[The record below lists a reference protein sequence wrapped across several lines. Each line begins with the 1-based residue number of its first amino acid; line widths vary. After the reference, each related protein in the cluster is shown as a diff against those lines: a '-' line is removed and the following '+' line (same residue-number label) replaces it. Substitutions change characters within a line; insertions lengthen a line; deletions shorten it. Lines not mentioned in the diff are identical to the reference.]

1 MKRLLSFVLI
11 AAFLFTPAANA
22 APKKISVKAMQL
34 VTTVGTPDEVSGVVA
49 SGKSLIVYGSK
60 AAKAYAR
67 AVDTTGKELWNISL
81 DQSLASI
88 ATAAVVDSAGDIWI
102 AGATPLAL
110 GLTPPSPAAT
120 PEATPVNPDNASALP
135 TTTVGNLQ
143 AVTLW
148 KVTAAGVLA
157 ATTTL
162 PTSSVVFPTAISVDR
177 NGASIVGIIGTEKGS
192 AGFFVNSDKAGVFG
206 KLLQIGSMTTTADAV
221 VRHTDG
227 TFTVAGSSSETLAGK
242 KVAGITDG
250 VLIKISKAQKIT
262 SVVRSSAAKGKRI
275 WNSATSTLLL
285 GGEVVAGGKTE
296 TAITKFSSSFAPT
309 WTYRFAST
317 GPAITV
323 GSTYA
328 VFISTGATP
337 QLNWN
342 PRVATPLLLTF
353 NAKGAVVAADSGPV
367 GQRELLGAVL
377 SKELGL
383 LVVTSSADTVSIFTL
398 IPR

>member
-1 MKRLLSFVLI
+1 VKRLLSLVLI
-11 AAFLFTPAANA
+11 AAFLFTPAANS
-22 APKKISVKAMQL
+22 APKKISVKPMQL

-49 SGKSLIVYGSK
+49 SGKNLIVYGSK
-60 AAKAYAR
+60 ASKAYAR
-67 AVDTTGKELWNISL
+67 AVDTTGKELWNLSL
-81 DQSLASI
+81 DQSAASI
-88 ATAAVVDSAGDIWI
+88 ATAAAVDSAGDIWI

-120 PEATPVNPDNASALP
+120 PVNPDNAAATP
-135 TTTVGNLQ
+135 TTAVGNLQ
-143 AVTLW
+143 AVTIW
-148 KVTAAGVLA
+148 KLTAAGVLA
-157 ATTTL
+157 STNTL

-177 NGASIVGIIGTEKGS
+177 NGVSIVGIIGTEKGS

-206 KLLQIGSMTTTADAV
+206 KLLQIGSVSTTTDAV

-227 TFTVAGSSSETLAGK
+227 SFTVAGSSSETLAGK
-242 KVAGITDG
+242 KVAGVTDG
-250 VLIKISKAQKIT
+250 VLIKISKALKIT
-262 SVVRSSAAKGKRI
+262 SVIRSSAVKGKRI

-296 TAITKFSSSFAPT
+296 TAITKFSSSFTPT

-317 GPAITV
+317 GPAVTV
-323 GSTYA
+323 GSTFA
-328 VFISTGATP
+328 AFISTSATP

-342 PRVATPLLLTF
+342 PKVATPLLLTF
-353 NAKGAVVAADSGPV
+353 DAKGAITAADSGPI
-367 GQRELLGAVL
+367 GQKEVLGAVL

>member
-1 MKRLLSFVLI
+1 MKRLLSLVLI
-11 AAFLFTPAANA
+11 AAFLFTPAVNA
-22 APKKISVKAMQL
+22 APKKISVKPMQL
-34 VTTVGTPDEVSGVVA
+34 VTTVGTPDEVSGVVV

-60 AAKAYAR
+60 ASKAYAR
-67 AVDTTGKELWNISL
+67 AVDTTGKELWNLSL
-81 DQSLASI
+81 DQSPASI
-88 ATAAVVDSAGDIWI
+88 ATAAAVDSAGDIWI

-120 PEATPVNPDNASALP
+120 PVNPDNAAATP
-135 TTTVGNLQ
+135 TTAVGNLQ
-143 AVTLW
+143 AVTIW
-148 KVTAAGVLA
+148 KLTAAGVLA
-157 ATTTL
+157 STNTL

-192 AGFFVNSDKAGVFG
+192 AGFFVNSDKAAVFS
-206 KLLQIGSMTTTADAV
+206 KLLQIGSVSTTADAV

-227 TFTVAGSSSETLAGK
+227 SFTVAGSSSETLAGK
-242 KVAGITDG
+242 KVAGVTDG
-250 VLIKISKAQKIT
+250 VLIKISKALKIT
-262 SVVRSSAAKGKRI
+262 SVIRSSAVKGKRI

-317 GPAITV
+317 GPAVTV

-328 VFISTGATP
+328 AFISTGATP

-342 PRVATPLLLTF
+342 PKVATPLLLTF
-353 NAKGAVVAADSGPV
+353 DAKGAITAADSGPI
-367 GQRELLGAVL
+367 GQKEVLGAVL